1 MNKNT
6 KNPVL
11 GGLAVAV
18 LIASPLAT
26 AGENPFLLQ
35 DPGARQ
41 QVAGVVP
48 YASPKSE
55 APAKGMEGM
64 KGMGGGDM
72 GGMQHGGP
80 GGGMGGMGGMNHGGQ
95 GGGMGGMKGMAA
107 MMDSDKDGKVSKDEF
122 IKHHEDMFGMMD
134 KNKDG
139 VLNESEMGQMSEM
152 MKNMGGMGG
161 MGGMN
166 HGGQSGGM
174 GGMGGM
180 NHGGQGGGAE
190 GMKGMEGMKHDMGG
204 DAKP

>member
-11 GGLAVAV
+11 GGLAVAALV
-18 LIASPLAT
+18 ASPLAT

-41 QVAGVVP
+41 QQVAGVVP

-55 APAKGMEGM
+55 APAKGMDGMKGMEGM
-64 KGMGGGDM
+64 KGMGG
-72 GGMQHGGP
+72 MQHGGQ
-80 GGGMGGMGGMNHGGQ
+80 GGGM
-95 GGGMGGMKGMAA
+95 GGMGGMKGMAA

-139 VLNESEMGQMSEM
+139 VLDESEMGQMSEM
-152 MKNMGGMGG
+152 MKHM
-161 MGGMN
+161 
-166 HGGQSGGM
+166 GGM